1 MAYDYF
7 NKPASL
13 GYAYGAKRTL
23 DDLEKDENFLE
34 VSERFLGSI
43 GRESDDVFEYLRD
56 SDFNLVSGMS
66 RAIESGNFNEQEKQ
80 DYAYLRREFDNA
92 DLGSLKQFAGLV
104 KDASI
109 DIATDPT
116 FIVAAFAAPFTGGTS
131 LAAKQTIG
139 TQGLKVAK
147 NFVGPTPAFVGPA
160 RVAAGSLKA
169 EGAKSVKKA
178 ATVGALEAGAWLGL
192 DNHFRQTTELNTDIR
207 KLYSLP
213 ELAGST
219 TLGVLTGGLVGGGI
233 QKASLYYSKMSRLYS
248 DDEYLK
254 TKEGSLSDKLYKT
267 LEIIDKAKGSVIPI
281 GSATSLLD
289 TKAKFSPTTRLL
301 GNLFREDFDRTFTSV
316 TTKKVELGHGEM
328 LDNLRSQYH
337 RVFDEATAPLRK
349 TGAFKESDELAVI
362 RIMRGA
368 KPEKYGAEVQQVAK
382 DLEAFFNKVFD
393 DAVDAG
399 LIQEERKLAN
409 YFPRS
414 WNRKVIEDNRPAFQQ
429 KLIDEK
435 IVKNEAEASNL
446 VDGMLNK
453 RNELFSSHSVLLTQA
468 RAFKDLDDNAFEAFL
483 TTDFNTAINYYMNA
497 ANTIQHKKSFL
508 LPKFTRKSNEAQ
520 FKERFIDPMDKELRE
535 ARGQGRGL
543 TSSDRKS
550 IIKLYKSVTGQV
562 DYFDSGLMQGVY
574 DATKLANSVA
584 YLPLATVSS
593 LTEALIP
600 LTKTGGSVTGP
611 AKDALKGVAEGHKI
625 FVQDIP
631 VLLRAKHKMKD
642 SDIQKEMQQVFMAMD
657 EAFAESTNRL
667 TGEGLQNEALKKIG
681 RGFFRLN
688 MLTPWT
694 KSVQLASF
702 NIGKGL
708 IRENL
713 EALDKLA
720 KEGVDIFDE
729 SKLMSQ
735 VISDKRAKVKSTSKI
750 KEVQR
755 LKSELFDLGI
765 DVEDG
770 IRWLNSGAKT
780 TFGAE
785 RKNGVLTGEIKYA
798 DDFYKSVVQGAGR
811 FVNEVIMPV
820 GRDRARIPV
829 FMTNPKVDILTQFLR
844 YPAVFSNTVL
854 KNYIRSAVVNPKV
867 NGAKMG
873 AFALMTVSMALGT
886 NYWRSNK
893 ENKDR
898 IVEEGINSKDIT
910 KAFARVGLLGP
921 LEYGYRFK
929 DSLEYTKN
937 PAVSSIS
944 LGGPVMTDTLGLL
957 LGRRG
962 ITETLARKAPL
973 IGTAGMVDTYF
984 GDTFEGYDFDELI
997 KKAKEID
1004 KEGSYLLGIRDKPTD
1019 RKYTRT
1025 YNRSY
1030 TRNYSTGGLVEGKD
1044 DVPFTKEDPAD
1055 RKDPRTGKPYSDQ
1068 MARLGLNLGGILGKQ
1083 IAKGVTKKPKGI
1095 KAYHG
1100 SPAEFDEFS
1109 TEFLKTGEGFNAF
1122 GKGLYFTETEEI
1134 AKGYKNKLSKNKE
1147 IFELSK
1153 EKNRIL
1159 SKSNLQL
1166 MKTPIISEKKSLLNK
1181 TKKEIKK
1188 IDDTIDYINSDL
1200 EKPTMFPGKMY
1211 EVNIKAKPNELFNWD
1226 KTIDKQPATVQDAI
1240 LKSLKGMDNDELEIF
1255 LDTYAKYP
1263 SFTRNDIGNRNQL
1276 ISDAFVAAQDLTGET
1291 FLTGINRIIRI
1302 KYKVPSISY
1311 VENVLFKEGVPG
1323 IKYNDGFTRGK
1334 AGKKNKNYVIFDA
1347 RIIEISK
1354 QYGIPIAAAGKLLM
1368 EMDSE
1373 KKNEYRTM

>member
-7 NKPASL
+7 NKPTSL
-13 GYAYGAKRTL
+13 SFSSRTKKSL

-66 RAIESGNFNEQEKQ
+66 RAMKSGNFNKQEKQ

-116 FIVAAFAAPFTGGTS
+116 FIVAALAAPFTGGTS
-131 LAAKQTIG
+131 LASRQVIG

-147 NFVGPTPAFVGPA
+147 NFVGPTPAFVGPL
-160 RVAAGSLKA
+160 VPKLSAGALKA

-213 ELAGST
+213 ELVGST
-219 TLGVLTGGLVGGGI
+219 TLGVLTGGLVAGGI
-233 QKASLYYSKMSRLYS
+233 QKANLYYSKMNRLYS

-254 TKEGSLSDKLYKT
+254 TKEGSLMDKVYKT

-301 GNLFREDFDRTFTSV
+301 GNLAREDFDRTFTSV

-414 WNRKVIEDNRPAFQQ
+414 WNRKAIEDNRPAFQQ

-435 IVKNEAEASNL
+435 IVKDEAEASNL
-446 VDGMLNK
+446 IDGMLNK
-453 RNELFSSHSVLLTQA
+453 KNELFSSHSVLLTQA

-508 LPKFTRKSNEAQ
+508 LPKFTTKSNKAQ

-543 TSSDRKS
+543 TPADRTS
-550 IIKLYKSVTGQV
+550 IIKLYESVTGQV
-562 DYFDSGLMQGVY
+562 NYFDSGLMQGVY

-593 LTEALIP
+593 LTEAIIP

-611 AKDALKGVAEGHKI
+611 VKDALKGVAEGHKI

-631 VLLRAKHKMKD
+631 VLLKAKYKMKD
-642 SDIQKEMQQVFMAMD
+642 SDIQKEMQQVFMGMD
-657 EAFAESTNRL
+657 EAVAESTNRL
-667 TGEGLQNEALKKIG
+667 TGEGLQNETLKKIG

-729 SKLMSQ
+729 SRLMSQ
-735 VISDKRAKVKSTSKI
+735 VVADKRAKVKSTSKI
-750 KEVQR
+750 RDVQL
-755 LKSELFDLGI
+755 LKSELYDLGI

-770 IRWLNSGAKT
+770 IRWLNDGAKT

-785 RKNGVLTGEIKYA
+785 RKDGVLTGEIKYA

-844 YPAVFSNTVL
+844 YPAVFSNTIL
-854 KNYIRSAVVNPKV
+854 KNYIRSAIVNPKV

-873 AFALMTVSMALGT
+873 AFALITVNMALAT
-886 NYWRSNK
+886 NYWRSNT

-898 IVEEGINSKDIT
+898 IVKEGLEGKDIR
-910 KAFARVGLLGP
+910 KAFQRVGLLGP
-921 LEYGYRFK
+921 LDYGYRFSE
-929 DSLEYTKN
+929 SLEYTKN

-962 ITETLARKAPL
+962 ITETLARKTPL

-984 GDTFEGYDFDELI
+984 GDSFDENPYDALI

-1004 KEGSYLLGIRDKPTD
+1004 KEGNYLLGIKDRPKD

-1025 YNRSY
+1025 YERY
-1030 TRNYSTGGLVEGKD
+1030 YKKNYSTGGIVKGKD
-1044 DVPFTKEDPAD
+1044 DVPYTKEDPAD
-1055 RKDPRTGKPYSDQ
+1055 RVNKYTGEPYSENLDVTEQ
-1068 MARLGLNLGGILGKQ
+1068 LTKLGF
-1083 IAKGVTKKPKGI
+1083 KK
-1095 KAYHG
+1095 
-1100 SPAEFDEFS
+1100 
-1109 TEFLKTGEGFNAF
+1109 
-1122 GKGLYFTETEEI
+1122 
-1134 AKGYKNKLSKNKE
+1134 
-1147 IFELSK
+1147 
-1153 EKNRIL
+1153 
-1159 SKSNLQL
+1159 
-1166 MKTPIISEKKSLLNK
+1166 
-1181 TKKEIKK
+1181 
-1188 IDDTIDYINSDL
+1188 
-1200 EKPTMFPGKMY
+1200 
-1211 EVNIKAKPNELFNWD
+1211 
-1226 KTIDKQPATVQDAI
+1226 
-1240 LKSLKGMDNDELEIF
+1240 
-1255 LDTYAKYP
+1255 
-1263 SFTRNDIGNRNQL
+1263 
-1276 ISDAFVAAQDLTGET
+1276 
-1291 FLTGINRIIRI
+1291 
-1302 KYKVPSISY
+1302 
-1311 VENVLFKEGVPG
+1311 
-1323 IKYNDGFTRGK
+1323 
-1334 AGKKNKNYVIFDA
+1334 
-1347 RIIEISK
+1347 
-1354 QYGIPIAAAGKLLM
+1354 
-1368 EMDSE
+1368 
-1373 KKNEYRTM
+1373 